1 MAETPQDKYDR
12 LRKALQAAILKD
24 YPNPD
29 RVGCP
34 ADAMVREVAFR
45 EELTKD
51 EVWEH
56 ITHCSPCYAE
66 FLKFKQEWRESR
78 KNTA

>member
-1 MAETPQDKYDR
+1 MAPISMTETPREKYER
-12 LRKALQAAILKD
+12 LRKAVQDAILND

-34 ADAMVREVAFR
+34 KTAEIREVAFR

-51 EVWEH
+51 DLWEH
-56 ITHCSPCYAE
+56 ITRCSPCYAE
-66 FLKFKQEWRESR
+66 FLKFKGDCRH
-78 KNTA
+78 